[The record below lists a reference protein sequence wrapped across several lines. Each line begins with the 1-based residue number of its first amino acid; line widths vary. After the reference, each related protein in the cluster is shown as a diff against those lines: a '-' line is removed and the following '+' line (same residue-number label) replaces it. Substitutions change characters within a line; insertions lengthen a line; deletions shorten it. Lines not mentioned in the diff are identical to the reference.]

1 MGLGT
6 RHHLRAGNLEFLKSI
21 VRKIW
26 KVLVGAEKFAQEMFR
41 ELRTPRYPISPKNSP
56 FFTPRDCSPMYP
68 ALPRKRRETVILQ
81 KYPAI
86 FIIGIGRPLKDG
98 YPHEMRATD

>member
-1 MGLGT
+1 VGLGT
-6 RHHLRAGNLEFLKSI
+6 RHHLRAGNLEFLKWI

-41 ELRTPRYPISPKNSP
+41 ELRAPRYPNLPEELT
-56 FFTPRDCSPMYP
+56 FLHAEGLLAMYP

-86 FIIGIGRPLKDG
+86 FIIGIGGR
-98 YPHEMRATD
+98 

>member
-1 MGLGT
+1 
-6 RHHLRAGNLEFLKSI
+6 
-21 VRKIW
+21 
-26 KVLVGAEKFAQEMFR
+26 MFR
-41 ELRTPRYPISPKNSP
+41 ELRAPRYPNLPEELT
-56 FFTPRDCSPMYP
+56 FLHAEGLLAMYP